1 MRRTQDKAQDTKDK
15 VEVLKTSPEQR
26 LVNGQSPITKNEK
39 GFIDCTH
46 DVN

>member
-1 MRRTQDKAQDTKDK
+1 MRRTQDRVQDTKDK

-26 LVNGQSPITKNEK
+26 LVNGQTPITKDEE
-39 GFIDCTH
+39 GFNGCTH